1 MRVLIRADASVRIGS
16 GHVMRCLAL
25 AGALTQQG
33 AAVAFACRT
42 LPGHLCDWIEQ
53 RGFVCLRLSAT
64 AVCSNVAPWYVVE
77 RDDAVQLAE
86 TASDGWDWCVV
97 DHYGLSAEWERQTS
111 AICRFV
117 LAVDDAANRAH
128 VADVLLDQNLDWH
141 YHADYR
147 DLLPASASTL
157 LGPDYALLRPEFA
170 QLHLLA
176 QPRLSLR
183 RILLAFGGG
192 DADNETGRILGLLKN
207 VLSREAQVSVVIGAA
222 HPARQAVLAQCVE
235 AGYECAVQVDDMA
248 QRMLAAD
255 LAIGAAGLIAWER
268 CCLGLPALMMTLAD
282 NQAGIAAALHAK
294 GAALALGRA
303 GEVTANQL
311 AQALARCQQPG
322 VLAAMSRAALAL
334 VDGQGAAR
342 VALAMASF

>member
-25 AGALTQQG
+25 AGALAQQG
-33 AAVAFACRT
+33 ATVVFACRT

-53 RGFVCLRLSAT
+53 RGFGCLRLPAT
-64 AVCSNVAPWYVVE
+64 AVSSDAVPWYVDQQ
-77 RDDAVQLAE
+77 DDAAQLAA
-86 TASDGWDWCVV
+86 TAGDGWDWCVV
-97 DHYGLSAEWERQTS
+97 DHYGLSAEWERQIS
-111 AICRFV
+111 GLCRYL
-117 LAVDDAANRAH
+117 LALDDAANRPHA
-128 VADVLLDQNLDWH
+128 ADVLLDQNLDWH

-170 QLHLLA
+170 QLHQQA
-176 QPRLSLR
+176 QPRQSVR

-192 DADNETGRILGLLKN
+192 DAGNETGRTLGLLRS
-207 VLSREAQVSVVIGAA
+207 VLSPEVQVSVVIGAA
-222 HPARQAVLAQCVE
+222 HPALQAVLAQCVE

-255 LAIGAAGLIAWER
+255 LAIGAAGVIAWER
-268 CCLGLPALMMTLAD
+268 CCLGLPALMITLAD

-303 GEVTANQL
+303 SEVTATQL
-311 AQALARCQQPG
+311 AQALAQCQQPG
-322 VLAAMSRAALAL
+322 GLAAMSGAALAL

-342 VALAMASF
+342 VARAMASF